1 MKKRNIVYIPTIH
14 HCLEK
19 RDILENTL
27 SKKTVDQYFRDTN
40 KFWKEIDDYIKKINV
55 KIDKIFWEGWRG
67 NEKEISTDRKNLGK
81 ITDKLTDDD
90 LLQKML
96 ESTAKMDK
104 ISNIVLDLIKKGAV
118 LEETESNELIN
129 EHKKIR
135 DDLINFPKNLDKNNN
150 IAIEHSK
157 KLNENNFVL
166 IQKRD
171 RYIAKQINYN
181 LLTGETGILF
191 IGRAHNVLSYL
202 SDDIEIITD
211 SNISDMGEKIINK
224 YFKYKST

>member
-40 KFWKEIDDYIKKINV
+40 KFWKEVDDYIKKINV
-55 KIDKIFWEGWRG
+55 KIDRIFFESWRG
-67 NEKEISTDRKNLGK
+67 NEKEIRSARKDLGKKTDRF
-81 ITDKLTDDD
+81 TDDD
-90 LLQKML
+90 ML
-96 ESTAKMDK
+96 FIILKFNEWPDK
-104 ISNIVLDLIKKGAV
+104 ISNIVLDLIEKGAV

-129 EHKKIR
+129 EHKKIN

-150 IAIEHSK
+150 IANEHRK
-157 KLNENNFVL
+157 KLNENDFV
-166 IQKRD
+166 IKQKRD
-171 RYIAKQINYN
+171 RYIAKQINNN
-181 LLTGETGILF
+181 LLSGETGILF

-211 SNISDMGEKIINK
+211 SNISDMGEKIVNK
-224 YFKYKST
+224 SFKH